1 MEKYKAAAA
10 TIYHGASERRE
21 HFSIVS
27 FCGKRKNQGTRWRM
41 GVGKWRDKL
50 TTNWAGTVGSVS
62 IFFLP
67 DSFAEIINYVPK
79 KKRIRVFFHCRIF
92 GEKNKKTGGKS
103 RSHATHEN
111 LNSIMKDKYWYKTA
125 LPYL

>member
-1 MEKYKAAAA
+1 MCRKIQGSYYIPRRVGTEGTFFDCFLLWEKKK
-10 TIYHGASERRE
+10 IR
-21 HFSIVS
+21 VP
-27 FCGKRKNQGTRWRM
+27 RWRM

-92 GEKNKKTGGKS
+92 GEKNKTGG
-103 RSHATHEN
+103 N
-111 LNSIMKDKYWYKTA
+111 LGVTQHTKTSTR
-125 LPYL
+125 